1 MVLFGKLISELFEI
15 CKFSYMQLVDSETHN
30 FYIVLLLFLYFTKK
44 KTKKKIKN
52 KINHGFMEQHEISV
66 GLR

>member
-30 FYIVLLLFLYFTKK
+30 FYIVLLLHLYFTKK
-44 KTKKKIKN
+44 KKTKKKLRIK
-52 KINHGFMEQHEISV
+52 
-66 GLR
+66 